1 MKKALILLLSLVL
14 LLSGCK
20 KTDAPQ
26 PTEPET
32 TGLYDPNHAVEQLT
46 GGAVRA
52 YPLGDTA
59 YTELETMGNKLLL
72 WDEDGSARV
81 LQGENCE
88 VAAEAKTGLRS
99 RWNGNYDIHAQGVA
113 VYEESTKE
121 VVLLNPQLQEV
132 NRIALPADMQGMPA
146 ISMESGQIFY
156 CQGTDIRA
164 MDMESGIP
172 RLIRSHPA
180 AEQTLLGCYFDG
192 KLIGCQV
199 TDAKGER
206 TTLLISS
213 EDGAVRYEEPGFGSM
228 ESYGDRYFIRRFDN
242 GWYQCIAGNLQ
253 DGPKSAPA
261 YDEIV
266 TEPVLE
272 MNGLVVYITLYDSD
286 ATVQFIDLA
295 AGTWTSRLTLPGI
308 ESIKGV
314 AATEEFVW
322 LLVQEE
328 NGQALYRWD
337 VTLSQNA
344 EATMAMAPL
353 YTADSP
359 DTEGIA
365 KAQARADE
373 LGETYGVKISLW
385 LDALKYAGDYQVE
398 GEYLPQALD
407 NMLLN
412 LHGALMEF
420 PEGFLKDTIRSG
432 DIRICLVRSIADAP
446 WVVNWV
452 DGDCV
457 ILISSGA
464 HPGEAFLEAVGTAV
478 DSHVLGNSRDYDN
491 WEKLNPE
498 GFTYGAAQQ
507 DESLLRGE
515 TRAFADKAGMA
526 SVTEDRRTL
535 FYAAM
540 GDKNEKL
547 FESEIMQAKLR
558 CMCEGIRE
566 AYGLEK
572 SKDTYPWEF
581 YLNEPMVKMEKS

>member
-1 MKKALILLLSLVL
+1 MKKCLCLCLAVLI

-20 KTDAPQ
+20 QTDAPQ
-26 PTEPET
+26 PTEPEP
-32 TGLYDPNHAVEQLT
+32 TGLYDPDHPVEQLT

-59 YTELETMGNKLLL
+59 YTKLETMGNKLLL
-72 WDEDGSARV
+72 WDSDGSALV
-81 LQGENCE
+81 LQGENCL
-88 VAAEAKTGLRS
+88 VAAEGMTGLRS
-99 RWNGNYDIHAQGVA
+99 QYVDNYDVYAQGLA

-132 NRIALPADMQGMPA
+132 NRIALPEDIQGMPA
-146 ISMESGQIFY
+146 INMESGEIFY
-156 CQGTDIRA
+156 CQGNDVRCLNLET
-164 MDMESGIP
+164 GVP
-172 RLIRSHPA
+172 RLIRSHLA
-180 AEQTLLGCYFDG
+180 AEQTLVGCYFDG
-192 KLIGCQV
+192 KLIGCEV
-199 TDAKGER
+199 TDEKGDR

-213 EDGAVRYEEPGFGSM
+213 EDGMVLYESTGFPSM
-228 ESYGDRYFIRRFDN
+228 ETYGDRYFIRRFDN

-261 YDEIV
+261 YDEID

-272 MNGLVVYITLYDSD
+272 MNGLVVHFTPYDSD

-295 AGTWTSRLTLPGI
+295 TGTWTSRLRISGI
-308 ESIKGV
+308 THIPSV

-337 VTLSQNA
+337 VSLSQDA

-353 YTADSP
+353 YTAESP

-365 KAQARADE
+365 QMQARADE
-373 LGETYGVKISLW
+373 MGETFGVKISLW
-385 LDALKYAGDYQVE
+385 QDAVKYAGDYQVE
-398 GEYLPQALD
+398 GEYLTQAIDNYLLD
-407 NMLLN
+407 LR
-412 LHGALMEF
+412 GALMQF

-432 DIRICLVRSIADAP
+432 DIRICLVRSIGDEP
-446 WVVNWV
+446 CGVTWVN
-452 DGDCV
+452 GDCA
-457 ILISSGA
+457 ILVNSGE
-464 HPGEAFLEAVGTAV
+464 GFLMAVGAAV

-498 GFTYGAAQQ
+498 GFTYGTAQQ
-507 DESLLRGE
+507 DEGLLSGD
-515 TRAFADKAGMA
+515 TRAFVDKAGMA
-526 SVTEDRRTL
+526 SMVEDRRTL

-540 GDKNEKL
+540 GDNNEEL
-547 FESEIMQAKLR
+547 FASEVMQKKLR

-572 SKDTYPWEF
+572 KQELYIWEQ
-581 YLNEPMVKMEKS
+581 YLAEPMVQIEQTNG